1 MSDEHQ
7 TLSRDTGM
15 VLRTSLQVAMQ
26 VAEALA
32 RRREQNLRVAAA
44 ASDARARSLA
54 ARLAAERRSAE
65 AVLQR
70 ASDRRWWATATDE
83 QIVDVVRV
91 AHTWKDT
98 SPVADRAATS
108 IEERLRLDKGV
119 DLPELRDTVA
129 TAAVAAAVERELADR
144 ARRETV
150 FDETGPEG
158 VADDRDGAATPPEE
172 PAVPLTR
179 IDWDTPQRRAHTASA
194 LTAAGVDGEA
204 VDAHLLTDTANSAA
218 LDATSMRSPTGVPEA
233 TSGERGTDVDRSID
247 RGGR

>member
-1 MSDEHQ
+1 MTDEHQ

-32 RRREQNLRVAAA
+32 RRREQNLRAAAA

-54 ARLAAERRSAE
+54 ARLAAERRSTE
-65 AVLQR
+65 AFLQR
-70 ASDRRWWATATDE
+70 ANDRRWWATATDD

-119 DLPELRDTVA
+119 DLPELHDTVA

-150 FDETGPEG
+150 LDESGPDG
-158 VADDRDGAATPPEE
+158 VVADRDGAASPPEE
-172 PAVPLTR
+172 PAVPLTS
-179 IDWDTPQRRAHTASA
+179 IDWDTPQRRAHTAST
-194 LTAAGVDGEA
+194 LTAAGIDGEA
-204 VDAHLLTDTANSAA
+204 VDAHLLTDTANAAA
-218 LDATSMRSPTGVPEA
+218 LDAATMRSPSAAPTA
-233 TSGERGTDVDRSID
+233 TSGERSTDIDRSTD